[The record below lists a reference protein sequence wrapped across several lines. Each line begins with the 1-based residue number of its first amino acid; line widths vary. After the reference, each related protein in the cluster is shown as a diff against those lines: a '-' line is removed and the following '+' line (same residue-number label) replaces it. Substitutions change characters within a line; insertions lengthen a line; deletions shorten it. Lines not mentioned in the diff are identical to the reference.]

1 MPTLPSSTQAALE
14 FCAQQDFPPAL
25 YMVATPIGNLA
36 DITLRALAVLHHAD
50 RIAAE
55 DTRVAQRLL
64 DAYGLHKPTLRCDQH
79 REAQAAQQ
87 IVAAVAA
94 GERVA
99 FLSDA
104 GTPGIS
110 DPGRRIAAAMHAAN
124 LRVMP
129 IPGASAVPAA
139 LSACGLDLQA
149 GYCFAGFAPEKALAL
164 RAFLQAALDGPRVTV
179 FFEAPHRIHACLRA
193 LREIDPQARLVLAKE
208 LSKQFEAVLPCT
220 AETALSWLDADPKRA
235 QGEFVLLLQPQSAA
249 VELDA
254 RAIAL
259 LQRLAHELPTS
270 RAAAVAADL
279 TGLKRDALYRW
290 LLDHKDAAA
299 P

>member
-14 FCAQQDFPPAL
+14 CCAQQDFPPAL

-36 DITLRALAVLHHAD
+36 DISLRALAALHHAD

-64 DAYGLHKPTLRCDQH
+64 AAYGLQKPALRCDRH
-79 REAQAAQQ
+79 REAQAAEH
-87 IVAAVAA
+87 IVAAVSA

-110 DPGRRIAAAMHAAN
+110 DPGSRIAAAMHAAN

-139 LSACGLDLQA
+139 LSASGLDLQS
-149 GYCFAGFAPEKALAL
+149 GYCFAGFAPEKVAAL
-164 RAFLQAALDGPRVTV
+164 RAFLQAALLSPRVTV
-179 FFEAPHRIHACLRA
+179 FFEAPHRIHSCLRTLLA
-193 LREIDPQARLVLAKE
+193 LDPRAHLVLAKE
-208 LSKQFEAVLPCT
+208 LTKQFETILPGT
-220 AETALSWLDADPKRA
+220 AQTALAWLDADPKRA
-235 QGEFVLLLQPQSAA
+235 QGEFVLLLQPRQTEAT
-249 VELDA
+249 LDA
-254 RAIAL
+254 QAVSL
-259 LQRLAHELPTS
+259 LQRLAQELPAS
-270 RAAAVAADL
+270 RAAAVTADL
-279 TGLKRDALYRW
+279 TGLKRDVLYGW
-290 LLDHKDAAA
+290 LLDHKGSAAD
-299 P
+299 

>member
-14 FCAQQDFPPAL
+14 CCAQQDFPPAL

-36 DITLRALAVLHHAD
+36 DISLRALAALHHAD

-64 DAYGLHKPTLRCDQH
+64 AAYGLQKPALRCDRH
-79 REAQAAQQ
+79 REAQAAEH
-87 IVAAVAA
+87 IVAAVSA

-110 DPGRRIAAAMHAAN
+110 DPGSRIAAAMHAAN
-124 LRVMP
+124 LRVMS

-139 LSACGLDLQA
+139 LSASGLDLQS
-149 GYCFAGFAPEKALAL
+149 GYHFAGFAPEKVAAL
-164 RAFLQAALDGPRVTV
+164 RAFLQAALLSPRVTV
-179 FFEAPHRIHACLRA
+179 FFEAPHRIHSCLRTLLA
-193 LREIDPQARLVLAKE
+193 LDPRAHLVLAKE
-208 LSKQFEAVLPCT
+208 LTKQFETVLPGT
-220 AETALSWLDADPKRA
+220 AQTALAWLDADPKRA
-235 QGEFVLLLQPQSAA
+235 QGEFVLLLQPRQTEAT
-249 VELDA
+249 LDA
-254 RAIAL
+254 QAVSL
-259 LQRLAHELPTS
+259 LQRLAQELPAS

-279 TGLKRDALYRW
+279 TGLKRDVLYGW
-290 LLDHKDAAA
+290 LLDHKGAAA
-299 P
+299 D

>member
-1 MPTLPSSTQAALE
+1 MSTPLQTALE

-25 YMVATPIGNLA
+25 YMVSAPIGNLA
-36 DITLRALAVLHHAD
+36 DISLRALAVLHHAD

-64 DAYGLHKPTLRCDQH
+64 EAYGLRKPTLRCDRH
-79 REAQAAQQ
+79 REAQAAQH

-99 FLSDA
+99 FVSDA

-110 DPGRRIAAAMHAAN
+110 DPGSRIAAAAHAAG

-129 IPGASAVPAA
+129 LPGASAVTTA
-139 LSACGLDLQA
+139 LSASGLDLHS
-149 GYCFAGFAPEKALAL
+149 GYCFAGFAPEKAVAL
-164 RAFLQAALDGPRVTV
+164 RAFLQAALQASRVTV
-179 FFEAPHRIHACLRA
+179 FFEAPHRLRDCLLTLLDLDA
-193 LREIDPQARLVLAKE
+193 QAQLVLAKE
-208 LSKQFEAVLPCT
+208 LSKQFETLLPCT
-220 AETALSWLDADPKRA
+220 PQAALDWLDADPRRA
-235 QGEFVLLLQPQSAA
+235 QGEFVLLLQPRAA
-249 VELDA
+249 VAELDT

-259 LQRLAHELPTS
+259 LQRLAQELPAS

-290 LLDHKDAAA
+290 LLDQKQG
-299 P
+299 

>member
-1 MPTLPSSTQAALE
+1 MPTLPSSTQAALD

-25 YMVATPIGNLA
+25 YMVATPIGNLG
-36 DITLRALAVLHHAD
+36 DISLRALAVLHHAD

-110 DPGRRIAAAMHAAN
+110 DPGSRITAAMHAAQ

-129 IPGASAVPAA
+129 IPGASAVPTA

-149 GYCFAGFAPEKALAL
+149 GYCFAGFAPEKAVAL
-164 RAFLQAALDGPRVTV
+164 RAFLQAALHSPRVTV
-179 FFEAPHRIHACLRA
+179 FFEAPHRIHACLHA
-193 LREIDPQARLVLAKE
+193 LRDLDAQARLVLAKE
-208 LSKQFEAVLPCT
+208 LSKQFETVLPCT
-220 AETALSWLDADPKRA
+220 AQTALDWLDADPKRA
-235 QGEFVLLLQPQSAA
+235 QGEFVLLLQPQQTAA
-249 VELDA
+249 ALDA
-254 RAIAL
+254 KAVAL
-259 LQRLAHELPTS
+259 LQRLAQELPAS

-279 TGLKRDALYRW
+279 TGLKRVALYRW
-290 LLDHKDAAA
+290 LLDHKDIAA

>member
-1 MPTLPSSTQAALE
+1 MPAMPSPTQVALE

-25 YMVATPIGNLA
+25 YMVAAPIGNLG
-36 DITLRALAVLHHAD
+36 DISLRALAVLHHAD

-79 REAQAAQQ
+79 REAQAAQH
-87 IVAAVAA
+87 IVAAVAS

-110 DPGRRIAAAMHAAN
+110 DPGSRIAAAMHAAN

-129 IPGASAVPAA
+129 IPGASAVPTA

-164 RAFLQAALDGPRVTV
+164 RTFLQAALHSPRVTA
-179 FFEAPHRIHACLRA
+179 FFEAPHRIHACLQT
-193 LREIDPQARLVLAKE
+193 LREIDPQARLVLTKE
-208 LSKQFEAVLPCT
+208 LSKQFETVLPCT
-220 AETALSWLDADPKRA
+220 AQTALDWLEADPRRA
-235 QGEFVLLLQPQSAA
+235 QGEFVLLLQPQQTVAA
-249 VELDA
+249 LDA
-254 RAIAL
+254 KAVAL
-259 LQRLAHELPTS
+259 LQRLAQELPAS

-279 TGLKRDALYRW
+279 TGLKRDVLYRW
-290 LLDHKDAAA
+290 LLDHKDAAG

>member
-1 MPTLPSSTQAALE
+1 MPSPTHAALE

-36 DITLRALAVLHHAD
+36 DISLRALATLHHAD

-64 DAYGLHKPTLRCDQH
+64 DAYGLRKPTLRCDQH

-87 IVAAVAA
+87 IAAAVAA

-99 FLSDA
+99 FISDA

-110 DPGRRIAAAMHAAN
+110 DPGSRIAAAMHAAG

-129 IPGASAVPAA
+129 IPGASAVTTA

-149 GYCFAGFAPEKALAL
+149 GYCFAGFAPDKAIAL
-164 RAFLQAALDGPRVTV
+164 RTFLQAALHNPRVTV
-179 FFEAPHRIHACLRA
+179 FFEAPHRIHTCLQS
-193 LREIDPQARLVLAKE
+193 LRDLAPDTHLVLAKE
-208 LSKQFEAVLPCT
+208 LSKQFETLLPCT
-220 AETALSWLDADPKRA
+220 AQSALDWLDADPRRA
-235 QGEFVLLLQPQSAA
+235 QGEFVLLLQPQTIAA
-249 VELDA
+249 ELDA
-254 RAIAL
+254 KAVTL
-259 LQRLAHELPTS
+259 LRRLAQELPAS
-270 RAAAVAADL
+270 RAASVAADL
-279 TGLKRDALYRW
+279 TGLKRDVLYRW
-290 LLDHKDAAA
+290 LLDHKDSAAT
-299 P
+299 